1 MPLHLVKLCV
11 GADAIEDLERWR
23 DTSAPG
29 GQLMCHTTRM
39 TPKRGKEILDG
50 GSLYWVIKRV
60 IQARQ
65 RIVELEDFVDS
76 DGIKRCNIWL
86 DPEIV
91 PTAPSPKRPFQGHQE
106 LILEGN
112 WQAARSF
119 TLPVGTLVVT
129 ARQPLGVLAAQL
141 LEPTSDDGLSNWN
154 FFEAQTDEHY
164 PVLRMF

>member
-11 GADAIEDLERWR
+11 GADAIEDLECWR
-23 DTSAPG
+23 DKSAPG

-86 DPEIV
+86 DPEII
-91 PTAPSPKRPFQGHQE
+91 PTAPSPKRPFQGWRYLKAEHAPADITKQTGGEE
-106 LILEGN
+106 LPADLRRKLID
-112 WQAARSF
+112 
-119 TLPVGTLVVT
+119 
-129 ARQPLGVLAAQL
+129 LGA
-141 LEPTSDDGLSNWN
+141 W
-154 FFEAQTDEHY
+154 
-164 PVLRMF
+164 